1 MDRHSL
7 LAEIHIS
14 PKILDNALFAQ
25 HNSPHI
31 VFPNSSKATD
41 EIQLHREDWFAGET
55 LCECEGTLDYPS
67 FSLAEGV
74 TIK

>member
-7 LAEIHIS
+7 LAEIHIY

-31 VFPNSSKATD
+31 VFPNGSNTTD
-41 EIQLHREDWFAGET
+41 GDPASLWRLVCWRS

-74 TIK
+74 KIK

>member
-1 MDRHSL
+1 MDRHS

-25 HNSPHI
+25 HNSPTLSFQI
-31 VFPNSSKATD
+31 VPKLQM

-74 TIK
+74 KIK

>member
-1 MDRHSL
+1 M
-7 LAEIHIS
+7 
-14 PKILDNALFAQ
+14 
-25 HNSPHI
+25 
-31 VFPNSSKATD
+31 

-74 TIK
+74 KIK